1 MKLSA
6 SLVILLVCAAVA
18 QAEAA
23 CPYPQAPQS
32 VPNGGYAS
40 KDEML
45 AAQQAIKDYRDEV
58 ENSFLPCLDQEKAEA
73 LANLDPNAANYQEM
87 KTLIESIHAK
97 RHNAAIDELQ
107 AMALRWSEEI
117 KAFNARNEK

>member
-6 SLVILLVCAAVA
+6 SLTILLVCAAVA
-18 QAEAA
+18 QAQAA

-32 VPNGGYAS
+32 VPNGGYAT
-40 KDEML
+40 KEEML
-45 AAQQAIKDYRDEV
+45 AALEAIKEYRDEV
-58 ENSFLPCLDQEKAEA
+58 EKTFLPCLDQEKAEA
-73 LANLDPNAANYQEM
+73 LAGLDPNAGDYEQL